1 VQSAPGARWFE
12 RPAGDSI
19 FWLTKYPFNS
29 DEYDDGT
36 GWGRAAVFSQM
47 YASNTLVPVTVG
59 SGGAGDLVPREV
71 RVTFSF
77 YQVTKKKKRMIFS
90 SVDFGRFCTSA
101 LTSPDV
107 LLAYSRQTPP
117 IGPCD
122 LTDRNYTLQVSL
134 TVCRFLQF
142 IALVLHAHLLMLNLA
157 QAMSYLELL
166 NAFEFTFDVY
176 GV

>member
-1 VQSAPGARWFE
+1 MQSAPGARWFE

-19 FWLTKYPFNS
+19 FWLTKYPFDS
-29 DEYDDGT
+29 DGYDDGT
-36 GWGRAAVFSQM
+36 GWGRAEVFSKM

-71 RVTFSF
+71 RLSFSF

-90 SVDFGRFCTSA
+90 SIDYGRFCTSA

-107 LLAYSRQTPP
+107 LLAYSRQNPP
-117 IGPCD
+117 IEPCD

-134 TVCRFLQF
+134 TVSQLSSTA
-142 IALVLHAHLLMLNLA
+142 ALY
-157 QAMSYLELL
+157 QSC
-166 NAFEFTFDVY
+166 FT
-176 GV
+176 